1 MEEGSATGVSA
12 AKALLLS
19 SSEDWLS
26 LGQKGGITH
35 ADNLAS
41 AAEGITSLLLIRIIA
56 IHKPEE
62 YADLSTTSIATVI
75 VNTGRGEWPAE
86 VIPHATV
93 TQLQIFV
100 TRILEHYQADAGFHN
115 FRHAYHVVL
124 SCNKL
129 LDQLLLTDKSS
140 GSSPPENTPKS
151 GAGDSNHPKRSPPTF
166 GLRKDPTALFGLVF
180 SALIHDVGHP
190 GISNR
195 QRVNEQD
202 AMAIRYNDESVH
214 ENYALSYAFGEF
226 LGNDFGDL
234 RRTIFPA
241 DAHYRYFR
249 KLVVDAVLSTDLAS
263 PVRIQIS
270 RSKFQEAF
278 SEEGEVLMWNEKEE
292 RRSSLSTGISGISN
306 PRAKMGGILQQQ
318 QPLKNSRRGSTQS
331 VSSVVSDIS
340 TDSYA
345 AMVRNRVPAVDPKPV
360 LYSRRMSNHSIDSN
374 TSDYD
379 SVFKGGNKEPRRGLA
394 RNLSTDSNDS
404 MLDYVEKA
412 MNGEPIL
419 PRRTGQRRISAANS
433 SSNDVEEEAEYEP
446 SHRHSLQESADS
458 VSSSYGSYMMAAE
471 SINLAKNRKKGT
483 GLSRP
488 RKPRSESEHSA
499 KQLTEGSGTSE
510 DDDLSLTPPSSD
522 DEMEGVV
529 ITGASGRDNFSPSAF
544 SGKMGRRR
552 SSIQNRRGSTG
563 STAVFNIQEE
573 AEDFNESGNN
583 LAYEIEAKHRSTF
596 SELQGLGIR
605 RSMDLSGESIDQ
617 YSVRDSLS
625 VVSDREPIDAVGP
638 KPDEPDEFRSAVV
651 LELILR
657 TADISYWFQN
667 EDVFLEWSRNLL
679 RELMAAHQVER
690 GMDPRPKWVQ
700 NQINMAQEYVAVLA
714 IQLQHTGI
722 FGDDFNYWFPFPD
735 DALAGEWRF
744 PMDIMVKPLASLN
757 SGRVD

>member
-1 MEEGSATGVSA
+1 MEDGSATGISA

-19 SSEDWLS
+19 SSEDWFS

-41 AAEGITSLLLIRIIA
+41 AADGITSLLLIRIIA

-86 VIPHATV
+86 VIPPATV
-93 TQLQIFV
+93 TQLQSFV
-100 TRILEHYQADAGFHN
+100 TRILEHYEADAGFHN

-129 LDQLLLTDKSS
+129 LDQLLLTDKSKES
-140 GSSPPENTPKS
+140 NPPENSPQS
-151 GAGDSNHPKRSPPTF
+151 GASDSHQPPRAAPTF

-226 LGNDFGDL
+226 LGNEFGDL
-234 RRTIFPA
+234 RRTAFPA

-249 KLVVDAVLSTDLAS
+249 KLVIDAVLSTDLAS

-278 SEEGEVLMWNEKEE
+278 SEKGEVLMWNEQEE
-292 RRSSLSTGISGISN
+292 RRSSLSTGISAISD
-306 PRAKMGGILQQQ
+306 PRAKVGGILQQQ
-318 QPLKNSRRGSTQS
+318 QSLKNSRRGSTQS

-345 AMVRNRVPAVDPKPV
+345 AMLRNNRIPAADPKPV
-360 LYSRRMSNHSIDSN
+360 IYSRRLSNLSIDSN
-374 TSDYD
+374 ISDYD
-379 SVFKGGNKEPRRGLA
+379 SVFKGGNKEPGRGVA
-394 RNLSTDSNDS
+394 RNLSTDSTDS
-404 MLDYVEKA
+404 MLYYVEKA
-412 MNGEPIL
+412 MNGEAIL
-419 PRRTGQRRISAANS
+419 PRRTGQRRTSAASGRS
-433 SSNDVEEEAEYEP
+433 SDAEEETDNIP
-446 SHRHSLQESADS
+446 SRRHSLQESATGDS
-458 VSSSYGSYMMAAE
+458 LSSSFGSSMMAAE

-488 RKPRSESEHSA
+488 RKPRPELEHLA
-499 KQLTEGSGTSE
+499 RQLTQDNGNSE

-522 DEMEGVV
+522 DEMEGVI
-529 ITGASGRDNFSPSAF
+529 ITGVSGGDNFSPSNV

-552 SSIQNRRGSTG
+552 SSVQQNRRGSLG
-563 STAVFNIQEE
+563 STVFNIEE
-573 AEDFNESGNN
+573 ETEDFNESANN

-605 RSMDLSGESIDQ
+605 RSMDLSGEAIDQ

-625 VVSDREPIDAVGP
+625 VVSDLEPTDVVGP
-638 KPDEPDEFRSAVV
+638 DPDEPDEFRSAVV
-651 LELILR
+651 IELILR

-667 EDVFLEWSRNLL
+667 EEIFLEWSGNLL
-679 RELMAAHQVER
+679 RELMAAHQAER

-700 NQINMAQEYVAVLA
+700 NQINMAQQYVAVLA

-722 FGDDFNYWFPFPD
+722 FGKDFDYWFPLPD
-735 DALAGEWRF
+735 DALAGECRF
-744 PMDIMVKPLASLN
+744 PSDVLVKPLTSL
-757 SGRVD
+757 R